1 MPIWERAKTTM
12 LKVNNLEAY
21 YGDFQA
27 LEDVSLQL
35 EDQGI
40 VALLGANAAGK
51 STTLRVI
58 SGVLSARA
66 GTIEFNGEDLTKVSP
81 EGRASMGIAH
91 VPEGRKLF
99 GSLSVEENLMLGGYP
114 ARKDRKNAERLDQV
128 YELLPKLKERAKQQ
142 SGSLSGGEQQM
153 CAIGRGL
160 MSNPKVLMIDEMS
173 LGLAPVIVQQLFG
186 FVKEIS
192 ATGVAVLLVEQ
203 QVQHA
208 LKTADNAVVIEKGRT
223 VYQGTA
229 AETRKNDAIREAYLG
244 S

>member
-1 MPIWERAKTTM
+1 
-12 LKVNNLEAY
+12 
-21 YGDFQA
+21 
-27 LEDVSLQL
+27 
-35 EDQGI
+35 
-40 VALLGANAAGK
+40 
-51 STTLRVI
+51 
-58 SGVLSARA
+58 
-66 GTIEFNGEDLTKVSP
+66 
-81 EGRASMGIAH
+81 
-91 VPEGRKLF
+91 
-99 GSLSVEENLMLGGYP
+99 MLGGYP

-173 LGLAPVIVQQLFG
+173 LGLAPVIVQQLFE

-208 LKTADNAVVIEKGRT
+208 LKTADHAVVIEKGKT

-229 AETRKNDAIREAYLG
+229 AETRSNDAIREAYLG